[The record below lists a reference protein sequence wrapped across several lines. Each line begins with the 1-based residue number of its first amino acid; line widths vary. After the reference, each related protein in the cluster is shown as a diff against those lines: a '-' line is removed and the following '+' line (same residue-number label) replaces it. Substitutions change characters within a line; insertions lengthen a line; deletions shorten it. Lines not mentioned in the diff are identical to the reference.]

1 MDNTNTW
8 ISNIPLHFG
17 ALNRVFSQPCRQC
30 PSDWWHA
37 GEVMLQFPQ
46 VEVHCCP
53 KYPTE
58 HSGKETYRLNLNVFH
73 YFRWVFLISRHCFST
88 VRNKPNS
95 IYKPVQKSPVQ
106 CPVHPFSH
114 RPVKLLQGVASL
126 QWPSHTTQCPFTRY
140 VPLLQTVLLIIPVS
154 LFNL

>member
-1 MDNTNTW
+1 MDNTNKW

-17 ALNRVFSQPCRQC
+17 AINRVFSQPCRQC

-46 VEVHCCP
+46 VEVQCCP

-58 HSGKETYRLNLNVFH
+58 HSGKEIFRLNLNVFQ
-73 YFRWVFLISRHCFST
+73 YFPWVFLISRHCFST

-95 IYKPVQKSPVQ
+95 IYNLCRNRLSIVRYIRYHIVQLNYCKV
-106 CPVHPFSH
+106 SH
-114 RPVKLLQGVASL
+114 LYNDLHIIHSVRLQGT
-126 QWPSHTTQCPFTRY
+126 SHYCKLY
-140 VPLLQTVLLIIPVS
+140 Y
-154 LFNL
+154 